1 MIFLVELIDLFSLD
15 DAYLSL
21 VYSMCTMPFL
31 HFSNKKLII
40 KKLSTI
46 VVDYIHV
53 VYLNIMFCLIV
64 AFIYIPCRLYV
75 IIIVQ
80 RKGKHWLNLLA
91 T

>member
-15 DAYLSL
+15 DGYLSL

-40 KKLSTI
+40 KNLSTV

-53 VYLNIMFCLIV
+53 FYLNIMFCLIV
-64 AFIYIPCRLYV
+64 AFYYIPCRLYV

>member
-1 MIFLVELIDLFSLD
+1 MYMIFLVELIDFFSLD

-53 VYLNIMFCLIV
+53 VYLNIMFCLIWHLFTFPV
-64 AFIYIPCRLYV
+64 GCTL
-75 IIIVQ
+75 
-80 RKGKHWLNLLA
+80 
-91 T
+91 